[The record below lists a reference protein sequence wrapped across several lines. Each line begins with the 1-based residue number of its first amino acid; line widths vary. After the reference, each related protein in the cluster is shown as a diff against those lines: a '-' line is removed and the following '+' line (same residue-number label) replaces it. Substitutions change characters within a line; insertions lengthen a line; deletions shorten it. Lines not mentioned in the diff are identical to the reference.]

1 MSADLSDRY
10 SRLRRSRVLPAPLS
24 LSLSHARL
32 SERRQKRSLSSLIG
46 GRQLIFKFI
55 SFHGKQRA
63 FFSTAARAKHLAISK
78 STEVDSF
85 CLLMKYMNNFGTIN
99 FERPESN

>member
-63 FFSTAARAKHLAISK
+63 FSVRLPELNTWQLASQQKLTAFA
-78 STEVDSF
+78 F
-85 CLLMKYMNNFGTIN
+85 
-99 FERPESN
+99 